1 MITKACVIFR
11 SKFEPNYD
19 IIIPCHRHGDA
30 FEIISYIL
38 RRRDIDYSRTEQGFL
53 NENGEFLNRYEAY
66 REAVRCCQI
75 RDASPPKEK
84 QELFSED
91 LW

>member
-19 IIIPCHRHGDA
+19 IVIPCHWHGDV

-66 REAVRCCQI
+66 REAVRCRRRKNRNFFRRICG
-75 RDASPPKEK
+75 EK
-84 QELFSED
+84 IN
-91 LW
+91 